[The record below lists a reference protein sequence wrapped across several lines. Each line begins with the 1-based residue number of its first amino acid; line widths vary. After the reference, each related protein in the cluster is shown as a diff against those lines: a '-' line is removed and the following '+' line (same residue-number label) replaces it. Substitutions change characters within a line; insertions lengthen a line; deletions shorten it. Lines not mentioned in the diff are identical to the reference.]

1 MAPHMAGVQA
11 SLNAIRYV
19 SKYADAI
26 AANTVRVHHIR
37 YFVIQGKTIGNES
50 QHPLSE
56 KLLDFSS
63 NICAS
68 SWAVFS
74 VVSLV
79 MAMVDM
85 MLGLAVLLI
94 ADYYLRRQHKPVLAQ
109 KFKTETRQNN
119 GCPHHHH
126 HHR

>member
-1 MAPHMAGVQA
+1 MAGVQA

-94 ADYYLRRQHKPVLAQ
+94 ADYYLRRQLNLSLLGTSQ